1 MSFNEFYDSISSIKY
16 QCAFCGKTVASTKGS
31 VDSYCSDRKIMI
43 CPNCEEPT
51 YFDKNLKQYPTPV
64 FGKPLEHLPKEIN
77 QLFNEA
83 RYTMSVNAYTCV
95 VIACRTLLMHIAVDQ
110 GAEEGLSFK
119 EYVEYLAQEGFIPK
133 KGKGW
138 VDHIR
143 QQGNTAVHKIRLQNS
158 IDAEQ
163 ALTFTE
169 HLLLAVYDFPA
180 RVNLP
185 NK

>member
-1 MSFNEFYDSISSIKY
+1 MSFGDFTGNLSSVSY
-16 QCAFCGKTVASTKGS
+16 ECAFCGKNVASSIGS
-31 VDSYCSDRKIMI
+31 IDNYNSDRKIII
-43 CPNCEEPT
+43 CPHCKEPT
-51 YFDKNLKQYPTPV
+51 YFDTNGKQIPTPI

-83 RYTMSVNAYTCV
+83 RNTMSVNAYTCV

-110 GAEEGLSFK
+110 GAKEGLSFQQ
-119 EYVEYLAQEGFIPK
+119 YVEYLAQEGFIPK

-143 QQGNTAVHKIRLQNS
+143 QQGNTAVHKIKLQKVM
-158 IDAEQ
+158 DAEQ

-180 RVNLP
+180 RI
-185 NK
+185 K

>member
-1 MSFNEFYDSISSIKY
+1 MSFDRFSGSLSSINY
-16 QCAFCGKTVASTKGS
+16 ECAFCDKNVSS
-31 VDSYCSDRKIMI
+31 VIGCIDNHDLDRKIII
-43 CPNCEEPT
+43 CPHCKEPT
-51 YFDKNLKQYPTPV
+51 YFNKEKQYPTPV

-119 EYVEYLAQEGFIPK
+119 KYVDYLAQEGFIPK

-143 QQGNTAVHKIRLQNS
+143 QQGNTAVHEIRLQNS

-163 ALTFTE
+163 LLTFTE
-169 HLLLAVYDFPA
+169 HLLLALYDFPA
-180 RVNLP
+180 RV
-185 NK
+185 K